1 MTIHYR
7 GYTIRQEE
15 VYYQMKYKF
24 FPIGNEDDDADYDY
38 ECGRYY
44 YTGNGK
50 WVDSIE
56 EAKDAIDEEYA
67 IDTYYRVD
75 NPVTRTITKFRLWL
89 QAKSFCDSVGLDV
102 MHIRLYFNGEEY
114 NFDSI

>member
-15 VYYQMKYKF
+15 VSYSVRYKI
-24 FPIGNEDDDADYDY
+24 FPIGNEDDDAELDGESY
-38 ECGRYY
+38 R

-50 WVDSIE
+50 WVNTIE
-56 EAKDAIDEEYA
+56 EAKGLIDAEYT
-67 IDTYYRVD
+67 IDTHYRVI
-75 NPVTRTITKFRLWL
+75 NPDTRTITKFTFWF
-89 QAKSFCDSVGLDV
+89 QAKAFCDSLRLDV
-102 MHIRLYFNGEEY
+102 MCIRVYFNGEEY